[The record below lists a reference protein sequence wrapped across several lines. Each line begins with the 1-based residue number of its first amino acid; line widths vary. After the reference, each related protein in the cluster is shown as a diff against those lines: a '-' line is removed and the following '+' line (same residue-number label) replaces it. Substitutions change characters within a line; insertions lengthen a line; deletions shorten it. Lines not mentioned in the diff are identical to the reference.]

1 MAALSAGALNTGTNR
16 TLKKMHYAITEAA
29 EDIGTAASGD
39 AVLVADASDNYKF
52 KWADGAN
59 LLEMIGS
66 IAAGITVGEDGTGYD
81 VIFYSAT
88 AGKKFHWDESADT
101 LIVAG
106 SMDFDGT
113 ITNGEDGTGYD
124 VLFYSA
130 TTSAKFLWDESA
142 DSLLISSPS
151 ATSLAVGLAGGTN
164 PAFVV
169 DSSTGSQ
176 AAGLKVTGATA
187 AGNVALAAI
196 SSGAAANI
204 LLDAKGTGTIGI
216 GSVSTGAVTITPATT
231 VTGAITPTGGVAAAG
246 GFTVRPSNWHT
257 GGAPAATSAAGSD
270 VTPSV
275 SEMYYAAVFVP
286 ANATITGVG
295 VMLGSATE
303 GNMKVGL
310 FNSAGANV
318 ATSASTDISGATVDA
333 YFRIAFTATYAAKG
347 PATYYIGIIQDST
360 SNRFNA
366 HTFGDFPA
374 GKTTGETYATGF
386 TTISAPATTF
396 TTALGPIASLY

>member
-66 IAAGITVGEDGTGYD
+66 ISAGITVG
-81 VIFYSAT
+81 V
-88 AGKKFHWDESADT
+88 
-101 LIVAG
+101 
-106 SMDFDGT
+106 
-113 ITNGEDGTGYD
+113 DGTGYD

-130 TTSAKFLWDESA
+130 TSGKSWLWDESADTMIVTGSSTFLGPQTTGIDGTGHDVLFYSATASASFLWDESA
-142 DSLLISSPS
+142 DSLLIASPA
-151 ATSLAVGLAGGTN
+151 ATALAVGLATAT

-169 DSSTGSQ
+169 DASTASQ

-187 AGNVALAAI
+187 AGNVAVAVV
-196 SSGAAANI
+196 SSGADAN
-204 LLDAKGTGTIGI
+204 LLINAKGTGTIGI
-216 GSVSTGAVTITPATT
+216 GSASTGAVTITPATT
-231 VTGAITPTGGVAAAG
+231 ITGGLAAAG
-246 GFTVRPSNWHT
+246 GFTARPSNWHT
-257 GGAPAATSAAGSD
+257 GAIPARVSTDGSD

-286 ANATITGVG
+286 CNSTITGVG

-318 ATSASTDISGATVDA
+318 ATSATTDISGATVDA
-333 YFRIAFTATYAAKG
+333 YFRIAFTSTYAAKG

-374 GKTTGETYATGF
+374 GKTTGEVYATGF
-386 TTISAPATTF
+386 TTISSPATTF

>member
-1 MAALSAGALNTGTNR
+1 MAALAATALNTGTNR
-16 TLKKMHYAITEAA
+16 TLKKMHYAITVDA

-39 AVLVADASDNYKF
+39 AVLMADASDNYKL

-59 LLEMIGS
+59 VLEMVGS
-66 IAAGITVGEDGTGYD
+66 VTGATISGAFTVGVDATGYD
-81 VIFYSAT
+81 VKFFGDT
-88 AGKKFHWDESADT
+88 TGKYW
-101 LIVAG
+101 
-106 SMDFDGT
+106 
-113 ITNGEDGTGYD
+113 
-124 VLFYSA
+124 
-130 TTSAKFLWDESA
+130 LWDESA
-142 DSLLISSPS
+142 DSVVLVGNEGITGTATITS
-151 ATSLAVGLAGGTN
+151 ASASALAVGLAGATN
-164 PAFVV
+164 PSFVV
-169 DSSTGSQ
+169 DSATGSQ

-187 AGNVALAAI
+187 AGNVAVAVI
-196 SSGAAANI
+196 SSGADANLI
-204 LLDAKGTGTIGI
+204 VNAKGTGTIGI

-231 VTGAITPTGGVAAAG
+231 ITGAITPTGGVAAAG

-257 GGAPAATSAAGSD
+257 GGTPAKVNTDGSD

-295 VMLGSATE
+295 VFLGSATE

-333 YFRIAFTATYAAKG
+333 YFRIAFTSTYAAKG
-347 PATYYIGIIQDST
+347 PATYYIGIMQDNT
-360 SNRFNA
+360 GNRFNA

-386 TTISAPATTF
+386 TTISSPATTF
-396 TTALGPIASLY
+396 TTALGPYASLY